1 MLLFTL
7 FDLLLVSFFRSL
19 FSSCVVVV
27 VVVVLCV
34 EELIV
39 IALEFCL
46 TCFAFSLV

>member
-19 FSSCVVVV
+19 FSSYVV